1 MAIENNEGVLERLAE
16 RLSLDEDIVI
26 AIAFG
31 SIVTG
36 GLRPDSD
43 VDIAILTQQP
53 LNTQRRQEL
62 ICLLADITGRPV
74 DLVNLRTAGV
84 TVMRSLLKHGKRLV
98 CKDRRAY
105 DSLVSRM
112 LVDVA
117 DFLPYHQRLLKERRK
132 AWIR

>member
-53 LNTQRRQEL
+53 LNTQRRREL

-84 TVMRSLLKHGKRLV
+84 MVMRSLLKHGKRLV

>member
-62 ICLLADITGRPV
+62 ICLLANITGRPV

-84 TVMRSLLKHGKRLV
+84 IVMRSLLKHGKRLV

>member
-62 ICLLADITGRPV
+62 ICMLADITGRPV
-74 DLVNLRTAGV
+74 DLVNRRTAGV
-84 TVMRSLLKHGKRLV
+84 MVMRSLLKHGTRLG

-105 DSLVSRM
+105 ESLRARI
-112 LVDVA
+112 LVGAPV
-117 DFLPYHQRLLKERRK
+117 FLPYYQRRFGERRK

>member
-43 VDIAILTQQP
+43 VDIAILTQQS

-84 TVMRSLLKHGKRLV
+84 MVMRSLLKHGKRLV

-117 DFLPYHQRLLKERRK
+117 DFLPYHQRLLKERRN

>member
-1 MAIENNEGVLERLAE
+1 MPSR
-16 RLSLDEDIVI
+16 SL
-26 AIAFG
+26 FRK
-31 SIVTG
+31 S
-36 GLRPDSD
+36 LCD

-84 TVMRSLLKHGKRLV
+84 IVMRSLLKHGKRLV

>member
-1 MAIENNEGVLERLAE
+1 MAIGYNEGVLERLAE

-84 TVMRSLLKHGKRLV
+84 ILMRSLLKHGKRLV